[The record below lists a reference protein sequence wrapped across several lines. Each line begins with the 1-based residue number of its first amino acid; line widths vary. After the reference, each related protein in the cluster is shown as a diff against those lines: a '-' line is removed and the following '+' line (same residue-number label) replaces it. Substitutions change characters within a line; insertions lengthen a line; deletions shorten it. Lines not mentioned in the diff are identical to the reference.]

1 MAHDELIPD
10 GVDEHGAA
18 LLRRA
23 YALST
28 QDEGAELYREWAD
41 TYDRTMLDGL
51 GYRSP
56 QRLVDQFARLVLWRD
71 QPVLDIGCGTGLVGV
86 ELAGHGF
93 GTIDGLD
100 LSVPMMDEAMA
111 RGIYRTAIAADLNQ
125 PLPVADGAYGAA
137 ISTGTFTSGHVG
149 ASCLDEIVRVLRP
162 GGLLSCTVHH
172 AVWHDLGFDEGFAR
186 LEREGALT
194 AVEVVTGGFYESTS
208 DDGRFC
214 LYRRAA
220 A

>member
-1 MAHDELIPD
+1 MAHDELIPE
-10 GVDEHGAA
+10 GVDEHDAA

-28 QDEGAELYREWAD
+28 PDEGAELYREWAH
-41 TYDRTMLDGL
+41 TYDQTMLDGL

-56 QRLVDQFARLVLWRD
+56 QRLVDQLVRHVPWRD

-86 ELAGHGF
+86 ELAARGI

-100 LSVPMMDEAMA
+100 LSAPMMDEAMQ
-111 RGIYRTAIAADLNQ
+111 RGLYRAAIAADLMQ
-125 PLPVADGAYGAA
+125 PLPIADGAYGAA

-149 ASCLDEIVRVLRP
+149 AACLDEIVRVLRP
-162 GGLLSCTVHH
+162 GGFLSCTVHH
-172 AVWHDLGFDEGFAR
+172 AVWDELGFADAFAR
-186 LEREGALT
+186 LERDGVIAT
-194 AVEVVTGGFYESTS
+194 VEVVTGGFYESTT

-214 LYRRAA
+214 LYRAR
-220 A
+220 